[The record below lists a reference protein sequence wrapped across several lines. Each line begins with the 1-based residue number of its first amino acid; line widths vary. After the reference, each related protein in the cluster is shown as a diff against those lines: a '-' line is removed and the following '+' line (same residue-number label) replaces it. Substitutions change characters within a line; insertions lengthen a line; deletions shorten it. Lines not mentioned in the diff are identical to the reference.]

1 MTSYTLNVM
10 NQLYSKVMNQL
21 YSKAMNQLNSK
32 VMNQLYSKR
41 DEPVI
46 ITFRV

>member
-1 MTSYTLNVM
+1 MNDNKYILLIKGYLNQVTLNVM

-21 YSKAMNQLNSK
+21 YSKH
-32 VMNQLYSKR
+32 

-46 ITFRV
+46 LLK